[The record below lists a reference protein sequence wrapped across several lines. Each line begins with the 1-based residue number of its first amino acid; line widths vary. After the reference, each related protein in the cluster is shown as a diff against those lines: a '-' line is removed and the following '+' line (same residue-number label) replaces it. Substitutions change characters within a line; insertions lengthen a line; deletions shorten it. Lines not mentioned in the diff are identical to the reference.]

1 MIDSAFFWQNTLLLA
16 LGTFTIRSFIIFIS
30 ARIKISERFKEILS
44 FIPSAILP
52 AMIAPM
58 VFFHNGENTFL
69 GGHERLFVI
78 ILATVVCYYFKNMLV
93 TIIFGLSLL
102 FLLNYYF

>member
-1 MIDSAFFWQNTLLLA
+1 MIDAGFFWQNILLLA
-16 LGTFTIRSFIIFIS
+16 IGTFTIRSFIIFIS
-30 ARIKISERFKEILS
+30 ARIKINERFKEILS

-58 VFFHNGENTFL
+58 VFFHRGESLLFA
-69 GGHERLFVI
+69 GQERFFVLTLAI
-78 ILATVVCYYFKNMLV
+78 IICYFFKNMLA

-102 FLLNYYF
+102 YIINYSF